1 VTIDG
6 VPWHLQKQMRF
17 KPALW
22 FPIASALTLIN
33 VGAVFFAAR
42 DAEPLHAVTHAAL
55 GVALAL
61 WAGYLRRRINPGE
74 LDAAYQ
80 AVEIDVQNLRQE
92 LGEAQERLD
101 FAERLLAQEPQQRKP
116 DER

>member
-1 VTIDG
+1 MT
-6 VPWHLQKQMRF
+6 F

-22 FPIASALTLIN
+22 FPIASVLTLIN

-42 DAEPLHAVTHAAL
+42 DAEPLHAMTHAVL

-61 WAGYLRRRINPGE
+61 WAARLGRLLKPRE
-74 LDAAYQ
+74 LDAGYE

-116 DER
+116 DGH